1 MDVNW
6 FVLSNSPA
14 FSLASFYTTAMA
26 SQPDSR
32 HHLHELINQLNDH
45 QLPQAVQA
53 LESIRQDS
61 LAAILRDLP
70 GLRMPDHWPPRYPD
84 VEPLTVPGEP
94 ASEQL
99 IRERR

>member
-1 MDVNW
+1 MSAISD
-6 FVLSNSPA
+6 P
-14 FSLASFYTTAMA
+14 
-26 SQPDSR
+26 R
-32 HHLHELINQLNDH
+32 HHLHESLDQLNE
-45 QLPQAVQA
+45 QQILQAAQA
-53 LESIRQDS
+53 LESIRYNS
-61 LAAILRDLP
+61 LAAVLRDIP